1 MRSQMSKSEMEL
13 RSKFDF
19 SKAVRGKF
27 YERYQ
32 KGHRVTLLEEESKV
46 DDPLEHGES
55 DSQLLEIAGKH
66 LLISRLIADGFEV
79 AEPLRDKG
87 IDLIVYKDGDS
98 FEAFP
103 IQMKASSGR
112 SFSLDQKYRHVP
124 RLQIAYVWNVRS
136 TDASEI
142 FILTFE
148 EALSVLQA
156 KRYDRS
162 ESWRKNGRY
171 FMRNAG
177 TELKQ
182 LLEPYRMT
190 PELWRS
196 KLKAA

>member
-1 MRSQMSKSEMEL
+1 MRSQMSKSEAEV
-13 RSKFDF
+13 RSQFDF

-27 YERYQ
+27 YERYR
-32 KGHRVTLLEEESKV
+32 KGHHVTLLESEP
-46 DDPLEHGES
+46 DWNNPLQS
-55 DSQLLEIAGKH
+55 RDKDSQLLEIAGRH
-66 LLISRLIADGFEV
+66 LLISHLIADGFEV

-87 IDLIVYKDGDS
+87 IDLIVYKDGDG

-103 IQMKASSGR
+103 VQMKASSGR
-112 SFSLDQKYRHVP
+112 SFSLDVKYRHVH
-124 RLQIAYVWNVRS
+124 RLQLAYVWNVGS

-142 FILTFE
+142 FILTFQ

-156 KRYDRS
+156 KKYDRS

-190 PELWRS
+190 PELWRL
-196 KLKAA
+196 KLRAA